1 MRRRSFLGLVL
12 AAATPATALA
22 SGSAEP
28 AEPKKRAGG
37 ASYIVIQTLAATTN
51 KGGGR
56 RGVLTVECGLDVQ
69 DAALRAR
76 VEQSLPRLRAAY
88 YQTVQTY
95 AAGLPPATA
104 PNADFLAQNLQ
115 RQTDAIVG
123 KPGARLLLGA
133 ILVN

>member
-12 AAATPATALA
+12 AAAAPATAMAA
-22 SGSAEP
+22 SAPEGE
-28 AEPKKRAGG
+28 KKRAGG

-123 KPGARLLLGA
+123 KPGAKLLLGA

>member
-1 MRRRSFLGLVL
+1 MRRRSFLALVL
-12 AAATPATALA
+12 AAATPAAALA
-22 SGSAEP
+22 SGASEP
-28 AEPKKRAGG
+28 AETKKRAGG

-56 RGVLTVECGLDVQ
+56 RGVLTVECGLDVP
-69 DAALRAR
+69 DAALRGR

-104 PNADFLAQNLQ
+104 PNADFLAHNLQ

-123 KPGARLLLGA
+123 KPGAKLLLGA

>member
-12 AAATPATALA
+12 AAAAPATAMA
-22 SGSAEP
+22 SAPEGE
-28 AEPKKRAGG
+28 KKRAGG

-123 KPGARLLLGA
+123 KPGAKLLLGA

>member
-12 AAATPATALA
+12 AAAAPATAMA
-22 SGSAEP
+22 SGAPEG
-28 AEPKKRAGG
+28 EKKRAGG

-76 VEQSLPRLRAAY
+76 VEQNLPRLRAAY

>member
-12 AAATPATALA
+12 AAAAPATAMA
-22 SGSAEP
+22 SSAPEG
-28 AEPKKRAGG
+28 EKKRAGG

-56 RGVLTVECGLDVQ
+56 RGVLTVECGLDVP
-69 DAALRAR
+69 DAALRGR

-123 KPGARLLLGA
+123 KPGAKLLLGA